1 MIGNYIK
8 DLRKCLTI
16 EDVENVMK
24 GRIYKHSNYSKFED
38 NYIELPNRTGT
49 YTKKDLRFENKIYEI
64 LFKVFLFLKLDNLVG
79 KVSLGTGMSHYAAML
94 KIILLDI
101 EKEQPL
107 INHFGDLRIT
117 TIDKI
122 AINYL
127 NNKNRKNTIKSCVL
141 F

>member
-49 YTKKDLRFENKIYEI
+49 YTKKDLRFENKI
-64 LFKVFLFLKLDNLVG
+64 
-79 KVSLGTGMSHYAAML
+79 
-94 KIILLDI
+94 
-101 EKEQPL
+101 
-107 INHFGDLRIT
+107 
-117 TIDKI
+117 
-122 AINYL
+122 
-127 NNKNRKNTIKSCVL
+127 
-141 F
+141 